1 MKSLVRPIPLAVVA
15 GTIALDAPSYA
26 QSRCLEGGAVTIG
39 HRLRDERP
47 NASGHGHGHGRC
59 YSRNYDHCHGYVD
72 FALPYLREYLRQH
85 SAIHA

>member
-15 GTIALDAPSYA
+15 GTIALDAPNYA

-47 NASGHGHGHGRC
+47 NAGDYGHGRC
-59 YSRNYDHCHGYVD
+59 YSRN
-72 FALPYLREYLRQH
+72 
-85 SAIHA
+85 